1 MPTNTTYN
9 PTNTNDFDKTKLN
22 FSGKSIT
29 FDCRPGE
36 TAYSDLQLTDDS
48 LMTGGILLVKGGEIN
63 DQVYLQIAHPTLG
76 VVNEF
81 VSGFRIIED
90 QIKQFELQ
98 LNYPAKIFAG
108 LSIRCKYVACSTM
121 ESTRSIA
128 LNLILH
134 KVLE

>member
-1 MPTNTTYN
+1 MPTNTLYN
-9 PTNTNDFDKTKLN
+9 PTNINDFDKSKLS
-22 FSGKSIT
+22 FSGKALSFT
-29 FDCRPGE
+29 CDASQTSC
-36 TAYSDLQLTDDS
+36 ADLSLTDDY
-48 LMTGGILLVKGGEIN
+48 LITGGILLVKGGELN
-63 DQVYLQIAHPTLG
+63 DLIYLQVVHPTLG

-81 VSGFRIIED
+81 VTGFRIIED
-90 QIKQFELQ
+90 QILQFNLQ

-108 LSIRCKYVACSTM
+108 LSIRCKYVASDAF